1 MLARLEKVQ
10 VFRINGQLVV
20 ALSMDEALN
29 LWRMYCTSP
38 TTEVLQV
45 ERVTNLGTADN
56 LAWIMNNIF
65 GDNFSDEYL
74 KSKEKLTAMELQVQE
89 MKAEICGLKDR
100 KDSILK
106 RWEKLQ
112 DELKAAKSREDVL
125 DARLSLKTVRV
136 KDLEVQVKW
145 YKAQMAELKRS
156 MKKR

>member
-1 MLARLEKVQ
+1 MLAQLEKVQ

-74 KSKEKLTAMELQVQE
+74 KSKAKLAAMELQVQE
-89 MKAEICGLKDR
+89 MKAEICGLKHR
-100 KDSILK
+100 KDAIQ
-106 RWEKLQ
+106 KLQ
-112 DELKAAKSREDVL
+112 DELRAAKSREDAL
-125 DARLSLKTVRV
+125 DAGLSLKTERV
-136 KDLEVQVKW
+136 KDLEEQVKW
-145 YKAQMAELKRS
+145 YKAQVAEFKRS

>member
-1 MLARLEKVQ
+1 MLAQLEKVQ

-74 KSKEKLTAMELQVQE
+74 KSKAKLAAMELKVQE
-89 MKAEICGLKDR
+89 MKAEICGLKVR
-100 KDSILK
+100 KDAIQ
-106 RWEKLQ
+106 KLQ
-112 DELKAAKSREDVL
+112 DELRAAKSREDAL
-125 DARLSLKTVRV
+125 DAGLSLKTERV
-136 KDLEVQVKW
+136 KDLEEQVKW
-145 YKAQMAELKRS
+145 YKTQVAEFKRS